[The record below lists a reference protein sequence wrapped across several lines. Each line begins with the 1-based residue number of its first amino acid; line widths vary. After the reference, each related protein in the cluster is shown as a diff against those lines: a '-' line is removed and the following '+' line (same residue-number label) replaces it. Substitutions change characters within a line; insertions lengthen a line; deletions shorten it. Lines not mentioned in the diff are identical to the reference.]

1 MSNRIDFFQPVENT
15 LALPAATV
23 SVLLEGSPCPYLEP
37 IEIVY
42 SEYPEFGWA
51 KLAYNPAAYT
61 GGGLISIED
70 IEAEL
75 AIGKSICIRQ
85 IYNNSA
91 PDVSI
96 CSVPIFT
103 GKIESVETSIGAD
116 GEKVEVTAMDFSVSL
131 KRITVCGRRV
141 RGEDGLSVFVEN
153 LDTIFNEDGEG
164 NAAVEPA
171 ENQGNGYTVFT
182 GESSDGKLWSYSEVI
197 EYLLCEYLTADDL
210 KRPAIEQLRSLTEN
224 RIVSNLDVTE
234 MSLLEALHRC
244 CEEAG
249 IKFRFTARLM
259 QGSPEEA
266 IVFYKD
272 GAGRIV
278 ELNCQRAG
286 QRFSISRTNA
296 TKLSVRKS
304 FDEASGVTATIDLE
318 TPYLFFDYRVGDRV
332 TSGIDGKDLLGTR
345 RDNRSICRIE
355 RVRLDFKNQCT
366 NLRIVRQQR
375 RWVINEQG

>member
-51 KLAYNPAAYT
+51 RLAYNPAAYAGDSLT
-61 GGGLISIED
+61 SIED

-85 IYNNSA
+85 VYNNSA

-116 GEKVEVTAMDFSVSL
+116 GEKVEVTAMDFSTSL

-141 RGEDGLSVFVEN
+141 RDEDGSSVFVEN

-164 NAAVEPA
+164 NAAVESA
-171 ENQGNGYTVFT
+171 ENQGNSYTVFAE
-182 GESSDGKLWSYSEVI
+182 ESSARKLWSYAEAT
-197 EYLLCEYLTADDL
+197 EYLLCEYLTAGDL
-210 KRPAIEQLRSLTEN
+210 QRPEIEQLQS
-224 RIVSNLDVTE
+224 
-234 MSLLEALHRC
+234 
-244 CEEAG
+244 
-249 IKFRFTARLM
+249 
-259 QGSPEEA
+259 
-266 IVFYKD
+266 
-272 GAGRIV
+272 
-278 ELNCQRAG
+278 
-286 QRFSISRTNA
+286 
-296 TKLSVRKS
+296 
-304 FDEASGVTATIDLE
+304 
-318 TPYLFFDYRVGDRV
+318 
-332 TSGIDGKDLLGTR
+332 
-345 RDNRSICRIE
+345 
-355 RVRLDFKNQCT
+355 
-366 NLRIVRQQR
+366 
-375 RWVINEQG
+375 

>member
-15 LALPAATV
+15 LALPAATIL
-23 SVLLEGSPCPYLEP
+23 VLLDGSLCPYLEP

-51 KLAYNPAAYT
+51 KLAYNPAAYA

-91 PDVSI
+91 PDVLI

-116 GEKVEVTAMDFSVSL
+116 GEKVEVTAMDFSASL

-141 RGEDGLSVFVEN
+141 RCEDGSSVFVEN

-164 NAAVEPA
+164 NAAVESA
-171 ENQGNGYTVFT
+171 ENQGNSYTVFAE
-182 GESSDGKLWSYSEVI
+182 ESSARKFWSCAEAT
-197 EYLLCEYLTADDL
+197 EYLLCEYLTAGDL
-210 KRPAIEQLRSLTEN
+210 QRPAIEQLQSLTEN
-224 RIVSNLDVTE
+224 RIVSNLDVTG
-234 MSLLEALHRC
+234 MSLLEALHHC

-249 IKFRFTARLM
+249 IKFKFAARFM
-259 QGSPEEA
+259 QGAAGEA
-266 IVFYKD
+266 IVFYKG

-286 QRFSISRTNA
+286 QRFSISKTNVS
-296 TKLSVRKS
+296 KLSVRKS
-304 FDEASGVTATIDLE
+304 FNEASGVTATIDLE

-332 TSGIDGKDLLGTR
+332 TSGADGRDVLGTR
-345 RDNRSICRIE
+345 RDNKGICRIE

-366 NLRIVRQQR
+366 NLRIVRQR
-375 RWVINEQG
+375 DVGL